1 MTQDQH
7 QIYRMI
13 FMMSPG
19 VILFLGKFVFGKRK
33 FYRGIPNMTVSNDS
47 IETDMG
53 PIVRH
58 EVYR

>member
-19 VILFLGKFVFGKRK
+19 VILFLGKFVFGKRE
-33 FYRGIPNMTVSNDS
+33 FYRGMPKMTASNVLGDRYDTS
-47 IETDMG
+47 LN
-53 PIVRH
+53 
-58 EVYR
+58 

>member
-19 VILFLGKFVFGKRK
+19 VILFLGKFVFGKRE
-33 FYRGIPNMTVSNDS
+33 FYRGMPNMTASKLLN
-47 IETDMG
+47 
-53 PIVRH
+53 
-58 EVYR
+58 